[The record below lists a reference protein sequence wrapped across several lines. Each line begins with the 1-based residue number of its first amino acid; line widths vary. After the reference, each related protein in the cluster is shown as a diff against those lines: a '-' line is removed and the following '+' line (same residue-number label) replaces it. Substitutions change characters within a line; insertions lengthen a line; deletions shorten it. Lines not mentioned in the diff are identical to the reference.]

1 MLCERPSSDIT
12 FMREMEVYKAEN
24 PSLKV
29 KVYLLFYGN
38 STEIQKFDASI
49 QRENAAFES
58 LIRQKSLMMIPVD
71 QDGRCIGPTTLFGP
85 NPAISLDLPTKK
97 LGCKMTMEKEIRV
110 IVDMREFMSSLPNV
124 LHQKGM
130 KVVPVTLD
138 VGDYVLSP
146 LVCVERKSI
155 SDLFQSFASGRLYH
169 QMETMVC
176 CYMIPILLIEFSQDK
191 SFSFQPSND
200 LGDDISPT
208 SIISKLSLLVLHF
221 PRLRLVWSRSVHTTA
236 EIFVSLKSNQDE
248 PNEAKAIRVGV
259 PFEDGII
266 ENDVRAEN
274 YNIAAIEFFR
284 RLPGVTDS
292 IYRSLMDGCKNLAE
306 LAILPVER

>member
-110 IVDMREFMSSLPNV
+110 IVDM
-124 LHQKGM
+124 
-130 KVVPVTLD
+130 
-138 VGDYVLSP
+138 
-146 LVCVERKSI
+146 
-155 SDLFQSFASGRLYH
+155 
-169 QMETMVC
+169 
-176 CYMIPILLIEFSQDK
+176 
-191 SFSFQPSND
+191 
-200 LGDDISPT
+200 
-208 SIISKLSLLVLHF
+208 
-221 PRLRLVWSRSVHTTA
+221 
-236 EIFVSLKSNQDE
+236 
-248 PNEAKAIRVGV
+248 
-259 PFEDGII
+259 
-266 ENDVRAEN
+266 
-274 YNIAAIEFFR
+274 
-284 RLPGVTDS
+284 
-292 IYRSLMDGCKNLAE
+292 
-306 LAILPVER
+306 